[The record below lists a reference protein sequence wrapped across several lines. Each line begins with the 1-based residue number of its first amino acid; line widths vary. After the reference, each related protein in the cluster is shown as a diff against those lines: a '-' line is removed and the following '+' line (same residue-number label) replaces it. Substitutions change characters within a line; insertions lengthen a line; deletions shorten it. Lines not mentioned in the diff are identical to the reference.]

1 MSVISTEKIDIFPQ
15 TVRFHLLP
23 RLPGR
28 RCFSMQVI
36 QTIDG
41 KVNPADVPKPTN
53 EEMQNEYDYLL
64 AEQLTRKLLD
74 EGHISVDE
82 FNKIMAK
89 NRETFS
95 PYISKIIP

>member
-1 MSVISTEKIDIFPQ
+1 
-15 TVRFHLLP
+15 
-23 RLPGR
+23 
-28 RCFSMQVI
+28 MQVI

-74 EGHISVDE
+74 KGFITDDE
-82 FNKIMAK
+82 FTRIMTR
-89 NRETFS
+89 NRKSFS
-95 PYISKIIP
+95 PFISKVIDK

>member
-1 MSVISTEKIDIFPQ
+1 
-15 TVRFHLLP
+15 
-23 RLPGR
+23 
-28 RCFSMQVI
+28 MQVTKI
-36 QTIDG
+36 AGGEISYNDI
-41 KVNPADVPKPTN
+41 PRPTN

-64 AEQLTRKLLD
+64 AEQLTQKLLD
-74 EGHISVDE
+74 EGRISVDE

>member
-1 MSVISTEKIDIFPQ
+1 
-15 TVRFHLLP
+15 
-23 RLPGR
+23 
-28 RCFSMQVI
+28 MQVI

-74 EGHISVDE
+74 EGFITVDE
-82 FNKIMAK
+82 FTRIMAR
-89 NRETFS
+89 NRRSFS
-95 PYISKIIP
+95 PFLSKIIDK

>member
-1 MSVISTEKIDIFPQ
+1 
-15 TVRFHLLP
+15 
-23 RLPGR
+23 
-28 RCFSMQVI
+28 MQVI

-74 EGHISVDE
+74 KGFITDDE
-82 FNKIMAK
+82 FTRIMAR
-89 NRETFS
+89 NRRSFS
-95 PYISKIIP
+95 PFISKVIDK